1 MKKLLCIVLALM
13 LTLSL
18 AACGGAG
25 LGDNGSSNLG
35 KYYFVSAEMGGV
47 VLDRAAYSSILGIE
61 EADLDMAMYIEITGE
76 GTGIIFSAG
85 NEQEMTYDATSMWP
99 TASPGDKV
107 GCTIANGTLTLEAA
121 DDTVM
126 IFNKK

>member
-1 MKKLLCIVLALM
+1 MKKILCIVLALM

-25 LGDNGSSNLG
+25 AGGNSNVG
-35 KYYFVSAEMGGV
+35 KYYFVSAEMDGV
-47 VLDRAAYSSILGIE
+47 VLDRATYSSILGIE

-85 NEQEMTYDATSMWP
+85 NEKAMTYDATSMWP
-99 TASPGDKV
+99 TDQPGDKV
-107 GCTIANGTLTLEAA
+107 DCTITGGTLTLEAA
-121 DDTVM
+121 DGTVM

>member
-1 MKKLLCIVLALM
+1 MKKILCIVLALM

-25 LGDNGSSNLG
+25 LGDNDSGNLG
-35 KYYFVSAEMGGV
+35 KYYFVSAEMDGT
-47 VLDRAAYSSILGIE
+47 VLDRTTYSQLLGVD

-76 GTGIIFSAG
+76 STGTIVSAG
-85 NEQEMTYDATSMWP
+85 SEMEMSYDATSMWP

-121 DDTVM
+121 DGTVM